1 MKRRLQIAAA
11 GLFASTLVALLAAW
25 LAVTQPGV
33 TPLATLPPAVD
44 AERLKAH
51 VRHLSVDLHPRAAGP
66 SGQLEAA
73 ADYVAEVLRE
83 SGGAVSVQAFSV
95 GEARHRNLV
104 ARFGPPDGA
113 PLVIGAH
120 YDSHDGGDGAPT
132 PGADD
137 NASGVAGLLEL
148 ARLLGRDPPPRPVE
162 LVAYTLEEPPA
173 FRTPDMGSAVHARS
187 LRAAGREP
195 RLMLALEMIGSF
207 SDQPGSQHYP
217 VAGMSRLYGD
227 RGDFIAIVGRLE
239 GFGMSRRV
247 KAAMAGASALRVQS
261 INAPTALAGIDF
273 SDHLSYWALGMPALM
288 ITDTAFL
295 RNRHYHRPGDSWEK
309 LDYRRMAQVVQG
321 VWAVTRRW

>member
-1 MKRRLQIAAA
+1 MKRWLRIAST
-11 GLFASTLVALLAAW
+11 GLFASMLVLLLVAW
-25 LAVTQPGV
+25 IVVTQPGV
-33 TPLATLPPAVD
+33 TPVVTRPPAVD

-66 SGQLEAA
+66 SGRLDAA

-95 GEARHRNLV
+95 GVTRHRNLV
-104 ARFGPPDGA
+104 ARFGPPEGA

-120 YDSHDGGDGAPT
+120 YDSHDGGDGEPT

-148 ARLLGRDPPPRPVE
+148 ARLLGRDPPARPVE
-162 LVAYTLEEPPA
+162 LVAYTLEEPPH
-173 FRTPDMGSAVHARS
+173 FRTAEMGSAVHAQS
-187 LRAAGREP
+187 LRVTGREP
-195 RLMLALEMIGSF
+195 RLMLALEMIGTF
-207 SDQPGSQHYP
+207 SDEPGSQRYP

-227 RGDFIAIVGRLE
+227 RGDFIAVVGRLE
-239 GFGMSRRV
+239 RFGLTRQV
-247 KAAMAGASALRVQS
+247 KAVMTGATDLRVQS
-261 INAPTALAGIDF
+261 INAPTALEGIDF

-295 RNRHYHRPGDSWEK
+295 RNRHYHQPGDSWEK

-321 VWAVTRRW
+321 VWAVTRAR